1 MRKPTS
7 LYTESRTIATGLKAA
22 FVVVVL
28 GVLAAT
34 VDHATLRPYAGPLV
48 TDHAVPTSY
57 AETSVGTAFV
67 LPTELRPNEN
77 DVTSPVATF

>member
-7 LYTESRTIATGLKAA
+7 LYTEGLTIATGLKAA
-22 FVVVVL
+22 VVVVVL

-34 VDHATLRPYAGPLV
+34 MDHVPLHPYAGPLV

-57 AETSVGTAFV
+57 AETAVGTAFV
-67 LPTELRPNEN
+67 LPTELRPNES
-77 DVTSPVATF
+77 DATSPVATF

>member
-1 MRKPTS
+1 MCKPTS
-7 LYTESRTIATGLKAA
+7 LYNEGRTIATGLKAA
-22 FVVVVL
+22 VVVVVL

-34 VDHATLRPYAGPLV
+34 VDHATLRQNVNPLV

-67 LPTELRPNEN
+67 LPVELRPNQG
-77 DVTSPVATF
+77 DVGAPVATF

>member
-7 LYTESRTIATGLKAA
+7 LYTEGSTIATGIKAA
-22 FVVVVL
+22 VVVVVL

-34 VDHATLRPYAGPLV
+34 VDHATLRQNVNPLV
-48 TDHAVPTSY
+48 TDHAVPTSH

-67 LPTELRPNEN
+67 LPMELRPNES
-77 DVTSPVATF
+77 DVTAPVATF